1 MSSNCYTKPD
11 DVRNHL
17 FPFLEKHKNV

>member
-1 MSSNCYTKPD
+1 MSCNRYTKPD